1 VSEHTTEG
9 AFALLRPI
17 LQNLKVQEL
26 EGIPRLYRTS
36 SSIHL
41 KAAGFGKWVIIAKQT
56 AYSNGLRGHTDI
68 IFDKTHNL
76 FLLFIFVDKN
86 LFKNNRLELRIQR
99 KMVAVH
105 EFVHCAAHMLLMNFY
120 GEKKYIELMENSIIN
135 KVAMTTSEQF
145 IEMLSAIGK
154 LGTKDG
160 DRHEIFTDGHFR
172 LLEKNMRDGFLGNF
186 AELYTNLLLS
196 YQLISET
203 MTDIKQQNGNKID
216 ISNLLTLTF
225 NDLVEKKALD
235 KEFVLGRIKMFLPV
249 LFSDFA

>member
-9 AFALLRPI
+9 AFTLLRPV

-26 EGIPRLYRTS
+26 GESPRVYKTS

-41 KAAGFGKWVIIAKQT
+41 KAAGLGRWVIIARQT
-56 AYSNGLRGHTDI
+56 AYSDGLRGRTAI
-68 IFDKTHNL
+68 ALDKTHNL

-86 LFKNNRLELRIQR
+86 LFKNNRLEHRIQR

-105 EFVHCAAHMLLMNFY
+105 EFVHCAAHMFLMNFY
-120 GEKKYIELMENSIIN
+120 GDKKYIDLMENSIIN

-145 IEMLSAIGK
+145 NEMLSAIGK
-154 LGTKDG
+154 LGTKDEAK
-160 DRHEIFTDGHFR
+160 HEIFTDGHFR
-172 LLEKNMRDGFLGNF
+172 LLEKNLKDGFLGNY

-203 MTDIKQQNGNKID
+203 MTEIKRQHGNKID

-235 KEFVLGRIKMFLPV
+235 KEFVLGRIKMFLPM